1 MTGFAYFVG
10 SGCGTIDALTV
21 RGYQLL
27 CQAEVVI
34 YDALI
39 DAELLQYTQSSCLT
53 FNVGKRGGQP
63 SLKQTEIDRLIV
75 EQCQQGKQVV
85 RLKSGDPFIFGRTTS
100 EIQAVKAAQIPYEVV
115 PGISSALAAPLY
127 AGIPLT
133 DLVLSRCFA
142 ILSAHDPDALDWAT
156 LVNLETLVILMGG
169 RHLATIVEQ
178 LIHHDKSSNTAIA
191 IIQWAGRSEERI
203 WTGVLGDI
211 VQITKGESLSP
222 CVMVLG
228 EVVRLREFL
237 ATERKQD
244 PLSSTVP
251 LVQNLRAALKPYAA
265 SMPQSTEPQSTD
277 PSPLEQRP
285 LADRTVLVTRS
296 AGQSSEF
303 TDLLQAQGATV
314 VEMPTLEIT
323 PPSSWDALDREIAQL
338 NTFDWLILTSAN
350 AVNYF
355 CDRLL
360 ALGRDARAIGQVKIA
375 VVGEKTAD
383 CLRSRSLNPDFI
395 PPNFVADSL
404 IEAFPEPVAG
414 FKILFPRVE
423 SGGREVLVK
432 EFTAQGAT
440 VVEVP
445 AYQSACPA
453 AISPEALQAL
463 QSRAVDVITFT
474 SSKTVRHFYQ
484 LLEAAIDGSSHALLE
499 RVCLASIG
507 PQTSKTCQDLLG
519 RVDVEASEYT
529 LLGLTQALLTWQVTA
544 ENPRKV

>member
-10 SGCGTIDALTV
+10 SGCGTIEALTV

-27 CQAEVVI
+27 YQAEVVI
-34 YDALI
+34 YDALV
-39 DAELLQYTQSSCLT
+39 DAELLQYTQSNCLT

-63 SLKQTEIDRLIV
+63 SLKQPEIDRLIV

-156 LVNLETLVILMGG
+156 LVNLETLVVLMGG

-178 LIHHDKSSNTAIA
+178 LIHHDKPSNTAIA
-191 IIQWAGRSEERI
+191 IIQWAGRLEERI
-203 WTGVLGDI
+203 WIGTLGDI

-222 CVMVLG
+222 CVMVIG

-237 ATERKQD
+237 ATARKQD
-244 PLSSTVP
+244 PLSSIAP
-251 LVQNLRAALKPYAA
+251 LVQNLQADLLSPAA

-277 PSPLEQRP
+277 SSTLEQQP
-285 LADRTVLVTRS
+285 LSDRTILVTRS

-314 VEMPTLEIT
+314 VEMPTLEIM
-323 PPSSWDALDREIAQL
+323 PPSSWEALDQSIAEL
-338 NTFDWLILTSAN
+338 KTFDWLILTSAN

-360 ALGRDARAIGQVKIA
+360 ERGRDGRALAQVKIA

-383 CLRSRSLNPDFI
+383 CLRSRSLQPDFI
-395 PPNFVADSL
+395 PPNFVADAL

-414 FKILFPRVE
+414 LKLLFPRVE

-453 AISPEALQAL
+453 AIAPEALQAL
-463 QSRAVDVITFT
+463 QTRAVDVITFT

-484 LLEAAIDGSSHALLE
+484 LLEAAIDGSPHTLLD
-499 RVCLASIG
+499 RACLASIG

-519 RVDVEASEYT
+519 RVDVEAGEYT
-529 LLGLTQALLTWQVTA
+529 LWGLTQALLTWQKAT
-544 ENPRKV
+544 ENARKR